1 MSITSVNPS
10 VAVDPLQNV
19 QTQAQTQTQA
29 QAAADAEKKQ
39 AAQDALKL
47 VEDAKQAKIQDEQ
60 RAQQQK
66 QEQAA
71 LSGKGI
77 NLDVLA

>member
-19 QTQAQTQTQA
+19 QTQAQTQA